1 MGRMKT
7 SWVRWASAE
16 VWVQMGAYC
25 ADKRGNV
32 ALILMWC
39 TLILSIHIYR
49 FSLSVHFSFI
59 FIFPLLHTIFIST
72 SRFFLVLSQHI
83 CPLSLCPS
91 LWLKFSLPDWKVST
105 LPKAEKGLEAS
116 SPFVAHHHLPN
127 GQRWLNPDFLAC
139 SRYPHPVQCSLL
151 SLQLGRTIWSAL
163 LPLCPARG
171 WGSQADLSEDLV
183 SLGHQYE
190 SESTALSSQITSE
203 HWTTYFLHSQHL
215 FQLPTWLLLSRGWLS
230 GLEPGSWLVICF
242 PLAREEFP
250 EDKWYAGY
258 SQGNWGA
265 PKPNQQTGPGKASH
279 MLSAEERNVCGNWE

>member
-151 SLQLGRTIWSAL
+151 SLQLGRTYLKCSASPVPCQGMREPSRPFRRPCEFGSPIWVRKHSTL
-163 LPLCPARG
+163 LPNNLWALNNLFFTFSASFSATHLAPPEQRVTQWFGAWLLAGDLFPSGQGGVSRG
-171 WGSQADLSEDLV
+171 QVVCRLLSGELRGSQ
-183 SLGHQYE
+183 
-190 SESTALSSQITSE
+190 T
-203 HWTTYFLHSQHL
+203 
-215 FQLPTWLLLSRGWLS
+215 
-230 GLEPGSWLVICF
+230 
-242 PLAREEFP
+242 
-250 EDKWYAGY
+250 
-258 SQGNWGA
+258 
-265 PKPNQQTGPGKASH
+265 
-279 MLSAEERNVCGNWE
+279 